1 MVIYLFNKYT
11 SNFQHPFSVLRVFL
25 YYYSTFDWENY
36 AICIEGPVP
45 IQLVN
50 SYEEKLMYL
59 KSISCINRF
68 DDIVNYIQS
77 TINPQQQH
85 TTTANN
91 NNNTTTS
98 NINTN
103 NDNNNIPYTTTNNNN
118 SNANSF
124 AIRALNIIDPVDSNN
139 NLGYSVSKSNVYLMK
154 DSMCRASSYLE
165 GLMTQHPSMCMNN
178 NGMCMNSGYYS
189 NNGSLYQPDQNAAYN
204 NTAHISQHFPTYP
217 IGQQVY
223 TPVLVPINT
232 GSHTPYTHGMVPP
245 SPSYSTPHHSHSFF
259 PPGYQQPIDQYYGEC
274 CPPVP
279 YNPHANQIT
288 RGPGSTNE
296 SVIQMPSSYAS
307 YASSSHNQSPHPSP
321 YSSFNSSMLQHNTN
335 KSQSARA
342 LTPHMEGTRSRTH
355 SDSHIRIKKPPTIQH
370 LIATSSGS
378 AFPAPLPIPIPP
390 SPGSLTRPIT
400 RQKPN
405 PNPNRNMNKLKTMWD
420 KGLFA
425 LSEVESREL
434 KHKTMM
440 ECMTNTHSNA
450 TQASMI
456 ATTVETLSRHNSGY
470 TEIVHTIATATS
482 TDINTATAA
491 TNNDNDDSYLNSN
504 GNGNNNNIL
513 RPPSG
518 LSNATTTPPQSSKS
532 SLMVENSL
540 SLATDPPSVFLPSTN
555 TSTNDLTVLR
565 DSVNEGN
572 IKLPQVNSAGNVLK
586 KPIPKKPSF
595 ALSHPG
601 SEIEAGVPSIS
612 HQPSP
617 ALSRAQSY
625 HSNIHRPMQPAGA
638 SPAQYWFL
646 SVFFPNSWKAYM
658 TDLRADLRNHPMQ
671 QGATTVYNVGYA
683 ATVASSARQLSDS
696 PDGRQTRFNLAASSV
711 PNTPGRRSR
720 RQTEAL
726 DDSFV
731 LPPFTTNPFDGDLEG
746 MKASLTTLVHH
757 LNHSSPPRE
766 RPTST
771 EPADWI
777 PLHKLNRAEGTGML
791 FNLDISGMTGPK
803 RVNIDGDMSDI
814 SQSPKCLSPVQS
826 DRKKIETVPQ
836 EVTLTSDK
844 VNDTVTG
851 VHVAS
856 AGNSLHSTSQHDHA
870 VRISG
875 SPPSP
880 VSARG
885 NTTTTT
891 PPTLHLPMQ
900 VGPESPTEEVQR
912 SSPSSSC
919 KAIKHVP
926 SDLAA
931 ITLLEL
937 QQEEAEAEAPQVD
950 LQGKDVIQ
958 ASQSVLQPEKAPK
971 EEVSDDDD
979 LPTLTLAPSS
989 SSQKGQDNNT
999 PDNSNNNSDKIV
1011 HAVSSES
1018 SKANIDL
1025 LLLTTLANTTL
1036 VHPLS
1041 GGGDSCEDLTKS
1053 QLKRRKKK
1061 QTKISTADSTDYP
1074 TTTTTTATS
1083 AVTVNTDITT
1093 VPETECEEEEE
1104 ATDNKNNTLFP
1115 IHTKQP
1121 TTKQHVYTPRPLHIL
1136 FRTLAALGISV
1147 VFLCFIL
1154 TRHHVL
1160 SSTVTHPPL
1169 FNSILIIMNCSGG
1182 GGGSNRSNISSQESS
1197 SPSGKS

>member
-68 DDIVNYIQS
+68 EEVVTYIQS

-91 NNNTTTS
+91 YNN
-98 NINTN
+98 
-103 NDNNNIPYTTTNNNN
+103 TTTNNNN
-118 SNANSF
+118 NNTNTNNNNNNTNTF

-165 GLMTQHPSMCMNN
+165 TLMTQHPSMCMN
-178 NGMCMNSGYYS
+178 SGYYNS
-189 NNGSLYQPDQNAAYN
+189 NGSVYQPDQNAAYSSVP
-204 NTAHISQHFPTYP
+204 HIPQHFPTYP
-217 IGQQVY
+217 AGQQVY
-223 TPVLVPINT
+223 TPIVVPINS
-232 GSHTPYTHGMVPP
+232 GAHTPYTHGMVPP
-245 SPSYSTPHHSHSFF
+245 SPSYSTTGHPSTPHHSHSFF
-259 PPGYQQPIDQYYGEC
+259 PPGYQQPINQYYGEC
-274 CPPVP
+274 CPPIP
-279 YNPHANQIT
+279 FNPHANQIT
-288 RGPGSTNE
+288 RGSGSTNE

-307 YASSSHNQSPHPSP
+307 HASSSHNHSPHPSP

-335 KSQSARA
+335 KSQSART
-342 LTPHMEGTRSRTH
+342 LTPHIEGTRSRTH
-355 SDSHIRIKKPPTIQH
+355 SDSLIRIKKPPTIQH
-370 LIATSSGS
+370 LIATSTGS
-378 AFPAPLPIPIPP
+378 AFPSPLPIPVPP
-390 SPGSLTRPIT
+390 SPGSLSRPIT
-400 RQKPN
+400 RQKPHSN
-405 PNPNRNMNKLKTMWD
+405 HNKNINKLKTMWD

-456 ATTVETLSRHNSGY
+456 ATTVETVSRHNSAPI
-470 TEIVHTIATATS
+470 EITHTIATATS
-482 TDINTATAA
+482 TTTSIELDIAPD
-491 TNNDNDDSYLNSN
+491 NNDSYLNTNS
-504 GNGNNNNIL
+504 NNNNSML

-572 IKLPQVNSAGNVLK
+572 TKLPLVNSASNVLK

-601 SEIEAGVPSIS
+601 SEVEAGVASMS

-625 HSNIHRPMQPAGA
+625 HSNLHRPMQPASA

-696 PDGRQTRFNLAASSV
+696 PDGRQTRFNLVASSV
-711 PNTPGRRSR
+711 PNTPGMRSR

-731 LPPFTTNPFDGDLEG
+731 LPPYTTNPFDGDLEG

-771 EPADWI
+771 EPTDWI

-791 FNLDISGMTGPK
+791 FNLDVSGMTGPK

-814 SQSPKCLSPVQS
+814 SQSPKCMSPVQS
-826 DRKKIETVPQ
+826 GRKKIETVPQ
-836 EVTLTSDK
+836 EVTLSSDK
-844 VNDTVTG
+844 VHDAATG
-851 VHVAS
+851 VNVAS

-885 NTTTTT
+885 NTTTT
-891 PPTLHLPMQ
+891 PPTLHLPIQ

-926 SDLAA
+926 IDPAA
-931 ITLLEL
+931 INLLEL
-937 QQEEAEAEAPQVD
+937 QQEEGEAEAVAKVLRVD
-950 LQGKDVIQ
+950 LQGKEATQ
-958 ASQSVLQPEKAPK
+958 ASQSVLQPQEALKD
-971 EEVSDDDD
+971 EVGDDDD
-979 LPTLTLAPSS
+979 LPALTLAPSS
-989 SSQKGQDNNT
+989 SSKKRQDNNT
-999 PDNSNNNSDKIV
+999 PDYSNNTSDKIV

-1036 VHPLS
+1036 IHPLS

-1061 QTKISTADSTDYP
+1061 QTKISTTTDSPEHPNTISATV
-1074 TTTTTTATS
+1074 TTSTITTY
-1083 AVTVNTDITT
+1083 ITT
-1093 VPETECEEEEE
+1093 VPETEGCEKEEE
-1104 ATDNKNNTLFP
+1104 ATDKNDITLFP

-1121 TTKQHVYTPRPLHIL
+1121 TIKQHVYTARPLPFHIL

-1160 SSTVTHPPL
+1160 STTVTHPPL
-1169 FNSILIIMNCSGG
+1169 LNSMIMNGSG
-1182 GGGSNRSNISSQESS
+1182 GGGSNRSNISSQESG
-1197 SPSGKS
+1197 SPSGL